1 MPRMR
6 GRGRQQDDLCTCPSG
21 LVRRLVLEKLT
32 PLLQRQGHEVFTP
45 TLTGLGERA
54 HLARP
59 EIGLEIHVRDI
70 TNVIEYEDLRNVIL
84 VGNGRR
90 HCCRQ
95 CAITGTENEGGS
107 IPLERQAGTSAAASC

>member
-1 MPRMR
+1 
-6 GRGRQQDDLCTCPSG
+6 

-32 PLLQRQGHEVFTP
+32 PLLHRQGHEVFTP

-59 EIGLEIHVRDI
+59 EIGLEIEIHVRDI

-107 IPLERQAGTSAAASC
+107 IPLERQAGTSAEASC